1 MHTLVT
7 NLNAL
12 WKVTVAGLILG
23 AGLPMIFAI
32 GVRFWSMTVTTD
44 ASTGTVRRN
53 YPALAIALTCFAL
66 VVVAVVSGI
75 LYTAKA
81 FLAARFGI
89 HLFGQA

>member
-7 NLNAL
+7 NLSGL
-12 WKVTVAGLILG
+12 WKVVAAGLVLG

-32 GVRFWSMTVTTD
+32 GVRFWSMSETAD
-44 ASTGTVRRN
+44 ADTSTVRRN
-53 YPALAIALTCFAL
+53 YPALTAALTCFAV
-66 VVVAVVSGI
+66 VVVAIVGGI